1 MPFALRIV
9 SGAGEHWRAPK
20 VMAMLRPRATIGRAS
35 NCDLVLDDPSKQIS
49 RVHALVVERDGGY
62 LLEVVSKTS
71 FVLVNGQ
78 KYGPES
84 SVSIKPGDRIALGGY
99 VVEILADGGG
109 TEAQAET
116 RGDRADLDL
125 GLDAVASHR
134 NAPAVPGTPEPD
146 ATQALAKSVAEVIRT
161 APPGSDPLGIYA
173 ARAAAQAGAMPAI
186 DAGRSSGPPEGT
198 SAGTPVQPRKP
209 REKGMIQALAEES
222 EVRGPLAAPGASSF
236 RESTFVESG
245 IRPESP
251 SPGDAGAAL
260 LRAFLEGAG
269 VGHLKTTDYDGE
281 RFMRDCG
288 ALVRTAVEGIIGLL
302 IARAE
307 MRKEIHS
314 EDRTMVSSRDNNPLR
329 LMTDTS
335 EALSYIFD
343 PHAPEGA
350 FLRPVDAVQDACSE
364 LRAHEIALMAA
375 MRAAI
380 AGAIERFDPDKI
392 EDGLLKSRGRIWLG
406 KKAALWNFFVAY
418 QARLGR
424 DVEDDFNRVF
434 AREFLGTY
442 TAQVERLRGKR

>member
-9 SGAGEHWRAPK
+9 SGAGGHWQAPK
-20 VMAMLRPRATIGRAS
+20 VVAMSRPRATIGRAS

-62 LLEVVSKTS
+62 LLKVVSKNN

-84 SVSIKPGDRIALGGY
+84 SVSIKPGDRIELGHY
-99 VVEILADGGG
+99 VVEILAGGG
-109 TEAQAET
+109 GAEAQAEAH
-116 RGDRADLDL
+116 GDTADWDLDP
-125 GLDAVASHR
+125 DAVSSYR
-134 NAPAVPGTPEPD
+134 DDLTAPAG
-146 ATQALAKSVAEVIRT
+146 AKSIAQVIGT
-161 APPGSDPLGIYA
+161 APPASDPLGIYA
-173 ARAAAQAGAMPAI
+173 ARAAAQAVAAPVI
-186 DAGRSSGPPEGT
+186 DAGRSAGPPE
-198 SAGTPVQPRKP
+198 TPRQPEKRRK
-209 REKGMIQALAEES
+209 KGLIEMLAEEA
-222 EVRGPLAAPGASSF
+222 EIREPPAAPGALSSAE
-236 RESTFVESG
+236 RTFVESG
-245 IRPESP
+245 VRPESP
-251 SPGDAGAAL
+251 SQGEAGTAL

-269 VGHLKTTDYDGE
+269 LGHLKTTDYDGE

-302 IARAE
+302 MARAE

-329 LMTDTS
+329 LMTDTT

-350 FLRPVDAVQDACSE
+350 FLRPVDAVRDACGE

-380 AGAIERFDPDKI
+380 TGAIERFDPDKI
-392 EDGLLKSRGRIWLG
+392 EEGLLKSRGRIRLG
-406 KKAALWNFFVAY
+406 RKAALWDFFVAY

-442 TAQVERLRGKR
+442 TAQVNRLRGKR

>member
-1 MPFALRIV
+1 MPFTLRIV
-9 SGAGEHWRAPK
+9 SGVGGHWQAPK
-20 VMAMLRPRATIGRAS
+20 VVALSRPRATIGRAS

-62 LLEVVSKTS
+62 LLKVVSKGN

-84 SVSIKPGDRIALGGY
+84 SVSIKPGDRIELGGY

-109 TEAQAET
+109 AEAQAEAH
-116 RGDRADLDL
+116 GDTADRDP
-125 GLDAVASHR
+125 GLDAVASNR
-134 NAPAVPGTPEPD
+134 DDPTAPAARQPG
-146 ATQALAKSVAEVIRT
+146 AAQAGAKSIAEVIGTTPR
-161 APPGSDPLGIYA
+161 AGDPLGIYA
-173 ARAAAQAGAMPAI
+173 ARAAAQAGAAPVI
-186 DAGRSSGPPEGT
+186 DAGRSAGPPE
-198 SAGTPVQPRKP
+198 TPRQPGKRRK
-209 REKGMIQALAEES
+209 KGLIETLAEEA
-222 EVRGPLAAPGASSF
+222 EMREPPAAPGASSF
-236 RESTFVESG
+236 TERTFVESG
-245 IRPESP
+245 VRPGSLSQGE
-251 SPGDAGAAL
+251 AGTAL

-269 VGHLKTTDYDGE
+269 LGHLKTTDYDGE

-302 IARAE
+302 MARAE

-350 FLRPVDAVQDACSE
+350 FLRPVDAVRDACNE

-380 AGAIERFDPDKI
+380 AGAIERFDPDKL
-392 EDGLLKSRGRIWLG
+392 EEGLLKSRGRIRLG
-406 KKAALWNFFVAY
+406 RKAALWDFFVAY

-442 TAQVERLRGKR
+442 TAQVNRLRGKR

>member
-1 MPFALRIV
+1 
-9 SGAGEHWRAPK
+9 
-20 VMAMLRPRATIGRAS
+20 MAILRPRATIGRAS

-62 LLEVVSKTS
+62 LLKVVSKGN

-84 SVSIKPGDRIALGGY
+84 SVSIKPGDRIELGRY

-109 TEAQAET
+109 AEAQAEA
-116 RGDRADLDL
+116 RGDASDPDLDL
-125 GLDAVASHR
+125 DAVPSYR
-134 NAPAVPGTPEPD
+134 DDPTAPAAPQPE
-146 ATQALAKSVAEVIRT
+146 AAQAGAKSIAEVIRT
-161 APPGSDPLGIYA
+161 APPASDPLGIHA
-173 ARAAAQAGAMPAI
+173 ARAAAQAAAAPGI
-186 DAGRSSGPPEGT
+186 DAGRSAGPPK
-198 SAGTPVQPRKP
+198 TPRQPEKRRK
-209 REKGMIQALAEES
+209 KGLIETLAEEA
-222 EVRGPLAAPGASSF
+222 EIREPPAAPGASSST
-236 RESTFVESG
+236 EHTFVESG
-245 IRPESP
+245 VRPESL
-251 SPGDAGAAL
+251 SQGEAGTAL

-269 VGHLKTTDYDGE
+269 LGHLKTTDYDGE

-302 IARAE
+302 MARAE
-307 MRKEIHS
+307 MRKEIRS

-350 FLRPVDAVQDACSE
+350 FLRPVDAVRDACSE

-375 MRAAI
+375 MRVAI
-380 AGAIERFDPDKI
+380 TGAIERFDPDKI
-392 EDGLLKSRGRIWLG
+392 EEGLLKSRGRIRLG
-406 KKAALWNFFVAY
+406 RKAALWDFFVAY

-442 TAQVERLRGKR
+442 TAQVNRLRGKRRG